1 MAMIGDGWNGETPP
15 LRPSARPSN
24 GPRRVA
30 VVTGSRAEFGLL
42 KPVMLE
48 VAARPDLTLM
58 VIAAGSHLVAPA
70 HTFHDVKASFNIAES
85 VPMQIAGRTGRLEDV
100 EATARGV
107 ARFARA
113 FERLSPDWVV
123 VLGDRIEAFAAGIA
137 ACVGGWALAHIHGG
151 DRAEGIAD
159 ESMRHALT
167 KMAHLHLAATPA
179 SAERI
184 ARMGEPRSR
193 IHVVGSPGIDALAS
207 IDPLDDPAFEELG
220 RPDALLLMH
229 PVGRTSEAEEAAAA
243 AVIEGLEGRR
253 ILALHPNYD
262 AGREGIL
269 RALEHAAAEGRLR
282 LASHLPRERF
292 VGLLKRLA
300 SSGGVMAGNS
310 SAALIEAAAL
320 GLPALD
326 VGSRQNGRER
336 CSNVVHVAGEY
347 PADVAQA
354 LRQAATLDLSARV
367 HPYGA
372 GDAGIRIASLLASI
386 DPSEPGFQRKR
397 CAY

>member
-1 MAMIGDGWNGETPP
+1 
-15 LRPSARPSN
+15 
-24 GPRRVA
+24 
-30 VVTGSRAEFGLL
+30 
-42 KPVMLE
+42 
-48 VAARPDLTLM
+48 
-58 VIAAGSHLVAPA
+58 
-70 HTFHDVKASFNIAES
+70 
-85 VPMQIAGRTGRLEDV
+85 
-100 EATARGV
+100 
-107 ARFARA
+107 
-113 FERLSPDWVV
+113 
-123 VLGDRIEAFAAGIA
+123 
-137 ACVGGWALAHIHGG
+137 
-151 DRAEGIAD
+151 
-159 ESMRHALT
+159 
-167 KMAHLHLAATPA
+167 LAATPA

-184 ARMGEPRSR
+184 TRMGEPRSR